1 MAKCR
6 RCGHECHCDDE
17 CKECINDVCVDCNCD
32 ENIKD
37 VPDSFTKENV

>member
-1 MAKCR
+1 MAECK

-32 ENIKD
+32 ENLKD